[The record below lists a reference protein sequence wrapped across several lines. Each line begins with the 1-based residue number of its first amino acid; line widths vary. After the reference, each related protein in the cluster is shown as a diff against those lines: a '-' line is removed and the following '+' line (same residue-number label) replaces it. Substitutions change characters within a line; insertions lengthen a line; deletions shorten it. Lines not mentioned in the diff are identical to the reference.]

1 MSLVDLDQVDLSQ
14 VKNGELINIAPSMLL
29 DMDGGNVRQNRPD
42 FDNLVNSIKRQGI
55 IQPVV
60 ARLMPDHTLQLLA
73 GYGRRDGAIEAGLK
87 TIPAIVRIV
96 DDETSLEIHFREN
109 HDRTEL
115 SFASQV
121 EFAKRYMSFH
131 NDAQSAAL
139 KLGWPLTMFRERLSL
154 TTCTQDILNALDAG
168 QITVKHAL
176 VFAAFEPKVQ
186 NNTLVKCVSEK
197 WSVAEFKQR
206 ADQVKVP
213 LSKAIFDTT
222 ECSTCLNN
230 TAQQS
235 GLFGMEDGAMCAK
248 RSCYQAKTEAR
259 LADIKVQA
267 EEKYGKVILLS
278 QSLPSDRQTVAA
290 SVVGD
295 QQFHSGCATCVD
307 RVAVL
312 DDSIVGNSGAILES
326 QCTNKQCFSNCV
338 NAFEASK
345 LPIQPETEN
354 VNPVDDANIQS
365 EKPAKAKTLKKA
377 PAANDS
383 NPAHVGAVSSVVTEK
398 HQEEALIAS
407 RAYLAGNDKFKLVLH
422 LIGIMNFTGFKPI
435 ASVSNTMATMMQL
448 PEDQL
453 HRMIATVEEFA
464 ITAAKDF
471 RGTTPAHEAL
481 AATVVSCAGGK
492 EALVKAWVPSE
503 NTLSSYTTAAV
514 ISLCVLAGFD
524 QHVETKEAGAF
535 KKMTSGKKG
544 DVITAILAQSDFDWS
559 HFAPPAYISLLDK
572 LDKKPQAAAA

>member
-1 MSLVDLDQVDLSQ
+1 MNTIDLTQ
-14 VKNGELINIAPSMLL
+14 VKDGDLRRVPPSMLL
-29 DMDGGNVRQNRPD
+29 DMDGGNVRKSRPN
-42 FDNLVNSIKRQGI
+42 FDSFVTSIKKQGI

-60 ARLMPDHTLQLLA
+60 ARLMPDQTLQLLA
-73 GYGRRDGAIEAGLK
+73 GYGRRDAAKVADLAE
-87 TIPAIVRIV
+87 IPAIIRIV
-96 DDETSLEIHFREN
+96 DDETAIEIHFREN
-109 HDRTEL
+109 FDRSEL

-121 EFAKRYMSFH
+121 VWAKRYMSFH
-131 NDAQSAAL
+131 NDAQSAAS
-139 KLGWPLTMFRERLSL
+139 KLGWSLHQFRERLSL
-154 TTCTQDILNALDAG
+154 TTCTPEVLEALDAG

-176 VFAAFEPKVQ
+176 VFAAFESKVQ
-186 NNTLVKCVSEK
+186 NNTLAKCVSEK
-197 WSVAEFKQR
+197 WTVAEFKQR

-213 LSKAIFDTT
+213 LSNAIFDVA
-222 ECSTCLNN
+222 ECNTCLNN

-295 QQFHSGCATCVD
+295 QQFHSGCATCVE

-338 NAFEASK
+338 NTFEASK
-345 LPIQPETEN
+345 LPIQTETEN
-354 VNPVDDANIQS
+354 GNPVEDSNTRID
-365 EKPAKAKTLKKA
+365 KPSKAQPLKKVT
-377 PAANDS
+377 AANDS
-383 NPAHVGAVSSVVTEK
+383 NPSNVRAVSSVVIEK
-398 HQEEALIAS
+398 HQEEVLLAS
-407 RAYLAGNDKFKLVLH
+407 RAYLVGNDKFKLVLH
-422 LIGIMNFTGFKPI
+422 LIGIMNFTGFKTI
-435 ASVSNTMATMMQL
+435 ASVPNTMATMMQL
-448 PEDQL
+448 PEEQL
-453 HRMIATVEEFA
+453 RRMIATVEEFA
-464 ITAAKDF
+464 ITKAKDF
-471 RGTTPAHEAL
+471 IRTNPAHEAL

-492 EALVKAWVPSE
+492 EALIKAWLPSE
-503 NTLSSYTTAAV
+503 NTLSSYTTDAV

-524 QHVETKEAGAF
+524 QHVEAKEAGAF

-544 DVITAILAQSDFDWS
+544 DVIKAILAQCDFDWS

-572 LDKKPQAAAA
+572 LDKKSQAAA

>member
-1 MSLVDLDQVDLSQ
+1 MSQVDLSQVDLTQ
-14 VKNGELINIAPSMLL
+14 VKNGELINIAPSLLL
-29 DMDGGNVRQNRPD
+29 DMTGGNVRQNRPD
-42 FDNLVNSIKRQGI
+42 FGNLVTSIEKQGI

-73 GYGRRDGAIEAGLK
+73 GYGRRDAAKEVGLAE
-87 TIPAIVRIV
+87 IPTVVRIV
-96 DDETSLEIHFREN
+96 DDETALEIHFREN
-109 HDRTEL
+109 HDRSEL

-121 EFAKRYMSFH
+121 VWAKRYMSFH
-131 NDAQSAAL
+131 NDAQSAAS
-139 KLGWPLTMFRERLSL
+139 KLGWSLNQFRERLSL
-154 TTCTQDILNALDAG
+154 TTCTPEVLEALDLG

-295 QQFHSGCATCVD
+295 QQFHSGCSTCVD

-312 DDSIVGNSGAILES
+312 DDSIVGNSGSILES

-354 VNPVDDANIQS
+354 VNPVEDANIQS
-365 EKPAKAKTLKKA
+365 EKPAKAKTLKNA

-448 PEDQL
+448 PEEQL
-453 HRMIATVEEFA
+453 DRMIATVEEFA
-464 ITAAKDF
+464 ITKAKDF
-471 RGTTPAHEAL
+471 IRTCPAHEAL

-503 NTLSSYTTAAV
+503 STLSSYTTAAV

-535 KKMTSGKKG
+535 KKMTSGRKS
-544 DVITAILAQSDFDWS
+544 DVIKAILLSDFDWS

-572 LDKKPQAAAA
+572 LDKNPQAAAA

>member
-1 MSLVDLDQVDLSQ
+1 MNTIDLTQ
-14 VKNGELINIAPSMLL
+14 VKDGDLRRVPPSMLL
-29 DMDGGNVRQNRPD
+29 ELDGGNVRQSRPN
-42 FDNLVNSIKRQGI
+42 FDSFVTSIKKQGV

-60 ARLMPDHTLQLLA
+60 ARLMPDNTLQLLA
-73 GYGRRDGAIEAGLK
+73 GYGRRDAAKEAGLAE
-87 TIPAIVRIV
+87 IPAIIRIV
-96 DDETSLEIHFREN
+96 DDETAIEIHFREN
-109 HDRTEL
+109 FDRSEL

-121 EFAKRYMSFH
+121 VWARRYMSFH
-131 NDAQSAAL
+131 NDAQSAAS
-139 KLGWPLTMFRERLSL
+139 KLGWSLHQFRERLSL
-154 TTCTQDILNALDAG
+154 TTCTPEVLEALDAG

-176 VFAAFEPKVQ
+176 VFAAFESKVQ
-186 NNTLVKCVSEK
+186 NNTLAKCVSEK

-213 LSKAIFDTT
+213 LSKAIFNTND
-222 ECSTCLNN
+222 CQSCLNN

-259 LADIKVQA
+259 LADIRVQA

-354 VNPVDDANIQS
+354 GNHVDDSNTQID
-365 EKPAKAKTLKKA
+365 KPSKAQPLKKTT
-377 PAANDS
+377 AANDS
-383 NPAHVGAVSSVVTEK
+383 NPAHVGAVSSVVIEK
-398 HQEEALIAS
+398 HQEEALVAS
-407 RAYLAGNDKFKLVLH
+407 RAYLVGNDTFKLVLH
-422 LIGIMNFTGFKPI
+422 LIGIMNFTNFRTI
-435 ASVSNTMATMMQL
+435 ASVPNTMASMMQL
-448 PEDQL
+448 PEEQL
-453 HRMIATVEEFA
+453 RRMIATVEEYA
-464 ITAAKDF
+464 ITEAKDF
-471 RGTTPAHEAL
+471 IRTSPAHEAL

-492 EALVKAWVPSE
+492 EALVKAWMPSE
-503 NTLSSYTTAAV
+503 STLSSYTTAAV

-524 QHVETKEAGAF
+524 QHVENKEAGAF
-535 KKMTSGKKG
+535 KKMTSGRKG
-544 DVITAILAQSDFDWS
+544 DVIKAILAQSDFDWS

-572 LDKKPQAAAA
+572 LDNKPQAAAA